1 MHFFVDESKIDFE
14 VGLHILIDFFLLSPF
29 SPFPLPEMILK
40 KKKKKEFNPCDIS
53 PSVLVLLSSRDD
65 FAIVIHASK
74 TESVTNLSLRLLR
87 WNLPLLSKCSLLQCK
102 QLRRYCEKCLVKQ

>member
-40 KKKKKEFNPCDIS
+40 KKKKKRI
-53 PSVLVLLSSRDD
+53 
-65 FAIVIHASK
+65 
-74 TESVTNLSLRLLR
+74 
-87 WNLPLLSKCSLLQCK
+87 
-102 QLRRYCEKCLVKQ
+102 

>member
-40 KKKKKEFNPCDIS
+40 KKKKNFTC
-53 PSVLVLLSSRDD
+53 
-65 FAIVIHASK
+65 
-74 TESVTNLSLRLLR
+74 VTFIKVSWFYFHREMI
-87 WNLPLLSKCSLLQCK
+87 LP
-102 QLRRYCEKCLVKQ
+102 Y